1 MKRKRMNI
9 LVAPNSMKGS
19 LNAFE
24 FADSVEK
31 AFTEVSPLF
40 SVRKLPVADG
50 GDFTGEVLRRAY
62 NAHLVELT
70 VSDPL
75 GRPVRAKYGIAGKTA
90 IIEMADA
97 SGMKLLSP
105 EVLNPLD
112 ASSFGT
118 GELMTDAI
126 DKGCTEILL
135 GVGGSATVDGGA
147 GLLEALGFQLLD
159 EHDQLLRGN
168 GKNLERIRK
177 LKKPV
182 IPENL
187 TVKIISDVDNPLHG
201 PNGAAA
207 VFAPQKGADDVM
219 VKRLE
224 KGLLVWCDLLEQES
238 GKELSDMKGAGAA
251 GGVAVPLVAYFH
263 AQIVP
268 GASFVLSE
276 LNFDE
281 HVQWADM
288 VITGEG
294 KIDSQTLNDK
304 APKVVADRAR
314 KAGKPVLAI
323 AGATEKEASEAFDG
337 MFSFTNGPV
346 SLNDSIKNSKK
357 LVFDFSVE
365 LARLLHR
372 FIE

>member
-1 MKRKRMNI
+1 
-9 LVAPNSMKGS
+9 MKGS

-24 FADSVEK
+24 FADAVEK

-50 GDFTGEVLRRAY
+50 GDFTGEVLRRAFD
-62 NAHLVELT
+62 AQEIELT
-70 VSDPL
+70 VQDPL
-75 GRPVRAKYGIAGKTA
+75 GRPVRSKYGIAGNTA

-105 EVLNPLD
+105 EELNPLE

-118 GELMTDAI
+118 GQLMANAI
-126 DKGCTEILL
+126 EKGCTEILL
-135 GVGGSATVDGGA
+135 GVGGSATVDGGS
-147 GLLEALGFQLLD
+147 GLLEALGFQLFDDDGQPL
-159 EHDQLLRGN
+159 EGN
-168 GKNLERIRK
+168 GKNLEMIGEM
-177 LKKPV
+177 KKPV
-182 IPENL
+182 IPKNL

-207 VFAPQKGADDVM
+207 VFAPQKGADNEM

-224 KGLLVWCDLLEQES
+224 KGLSAWCGLLEKES
-238 GKELSDMKGAGAA
+238 GKELSAMKGAGAA

-268 GASFVLSE
+268 GAGFVLSE

-281 HVQWADM
+281 HVQWADL

-304 APKVVADRAR
+304 APKAVADHAR

-323 AGATEKEASEAFDG
+323 AGAIEKEASEAFDG

-346 SLNDSIKNSKK
+346 SLDDSIKNSKK

-365 LARLLHR
+365 LARLLRR
-372 FIE
+372 FFE

>member
-1 MKRKRMNI
+1 
-9 LVAPNSMKGS
+9 
-19 LNAFE
+19 
-24 FADSVEK
+24 
-31 AFTEVSPLF
+31 
-40 SVRKLPVADG
+40 
-50 GDFTGEVLRRAY
+50 
-62 NAHLVELT
+62 
-70 VSDPL
+70 
-75 GRPVRAKYGIAGKTA
+75 
-90 IIEMADA
+90 
-97 SGMKLLSP
+97 MKLLDP
-105 EVLNPLD
+105 KELNPFET
-112 ASSFGT
+112 SSFGT
-118 GELMTDAI
+118 GQLMAEAI
-126 DKGCTEILL
+126 GKGCTEILL
-135 GVGGSATVDGGA
+135 GVGGSATVDGGT
-147 GLLEALGFQLLD
+147 GLLTSLGFQLLS
-159 EHDQLLRGN
+159 ENSQSLPGN
-168 GKNLERIRK
+168 GKNLKLIREIV
-177 LKKPV
+177 KPV
-182 IPENL
+182 LPENL
-187 TVKIISDVDNPLHG
+187 SVKVISDVDNPLLG
-201 PNGAAA
+201 LNGAAA
-207 VFAPQKGADDVM
+207 VFAPQKGADAEM

-224 KGLLVWCDLLEQES
+224 HGLSIWCDLLEKQT
-238 GKELSDMKGAGAA
+238 GKELSGIKGGGAA

-268 GASFVLSE
+268 GTSFVLSK

-365 LARLLHR
+365 LARLLLR

>member
-24 FADSVEK
+24 FADAIEK
-31 AFTEVSPLF
+31 AFNEVSPLF

-50 GDFTGEVLRRAY
+50 GDFTGEVLRRAFD
-62 NAHLVELT
+62 AQEIELT
-70 VSDPL
+70 VQDPL
-75 GRPVRAKYGIAGKTA
+75 GRPVRSKYGISGNTA

-105 EVLNPLD
+105 EELNPLK

-118 GELMTDAI
+118 GQLMANAI
-126 DKGCTEILL
+126 EKGCTEILL

-147 GLLEALGFQLLD
+147 GLLEALGFQLFD
-159 EHDQLLRGN
+159 DDGRLLEGN
-168 GKNLERIRK
+168 GKNLELIREM
-177 LKKPV
+177 KKPV
-182 IPENL
+182 IPKNL

-201 PNGAAA
+201 TNGAAA
-207 VFAPQKGADDVM
+207 VFAPQKGADDEM
-219 VKRLE
+219 VKLLE
-224 KGLLVWCDLLEQES
+224 KGLSAWCGLLEKES
-238 GKELSDMKGAGAA
+238 GKELSAMKGAGAA
-251 GGVAVPLVAYFH
+251 GGVTVPLVAYFH

-268 GASFVLSE
+268 GAGFVLSE

-281 HVQWADM
+281 HVQWADL

-304 APKVVADRAR
+304 APKTVADHAR

-323 AGATEKEASEAFDG
+323 AGAIGKEASEAFDG

-346 SLNDSIKNSKK
+346 SLDDSIKNSKK

-365 LARLLHR
+365 LARLLLR